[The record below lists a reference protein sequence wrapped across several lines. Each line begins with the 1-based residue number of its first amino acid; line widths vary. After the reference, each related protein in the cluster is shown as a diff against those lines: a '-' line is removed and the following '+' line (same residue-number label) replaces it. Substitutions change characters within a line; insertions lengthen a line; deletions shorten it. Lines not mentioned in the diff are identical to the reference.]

1 MPKNSNKPWTS
12 EDDSRLL
19 ELWAAGKPH
28 VLIGPALGRS
38 LASIT
43 GGLSILNTRTARLT
57 REPAAS
63 LPEILAGDQ
72 Q

>member
-28 VLIGPALGRS
+28 VLIAPALGRS

-43 GGLSILNTRTARLT
+43 GRLSILNTTTARLK
-57 REPAAS
+57 RERASS
-63 LPEILAGDQ
+63 LPEIPVGDQ